1 MPQPHDPTPRTSVQ
15 LVRLIWAVW
24 AVLSVLAIVT
34 GFYTLADKIVVPSS
48 HQYAGTL
55 TPDQDPTVISLPHD
69 LPLDS
74 ILVEPGEQVKA
85 GQTVALLD
93 TAAMAAR
100 LEQTGREIIVASILR
115 ECLLGT
121 EFDAA
126 DPEMPIGLSPDAT
139 LSQDFPF
146 TEYDSE
152 TGILMRAALEDCKT
166 TQEADILQQTR
177 LQQAL
182 KLMQSQIGLIDQKLA
197 MVLGIPKKANQKTTQ
212 RTNIDPVVRAHASV
226 SIALEKNQIV
236 GRFQTLQTE
245 LQALKIDQNRNRLD
259 RIRQL
264 SEAVAAKLT
273 LQAMLTHYLAA
284 PRLLA
289 PENGTVNRIRP
300 IMVGKSYAGD
310 ESFIELRG
318 ENAEL
323 FRARMRIP
331 FADHANLRP
340 GTRVTIRLAGFRE
353 NGPNLEGQVAGLLQG
368 QNVQGER
375 YIMAEIELSQES
387 QALLADPARGV
398 ALRGQTTASSIH
410 VETPGKTLKAFLQE
424 ATVFALDR
432 FRSDGVLTPKD
443 LPPEVQSSL

>member
-15 LVRLIWAVW
+15 LVRVIWAVW
-24 AVLSVLAIVT
+24 AVLSVLAIAA
-34 GFYTLADKIVVPSS
+34 GGYTLADKIRVPSS

-55 TPDQDPTVISLPHD
+55 TPDQDPTVIALPHD

-100 LEQTGREIIVASILR
+100 LEQIGREILVASILR

-121 EFDAA
+121 EFD
-126 DPEMPIGLSPDAT
+126 PLEQEMPFGFVAESAP
-139 LSQDFPF
+139 SQDSPF
-146 TEYDSE
+146 AEYDSE
-152 TGILMRAALEDCKT
+152 TGILMRAALEDCRT
-166 TQEADILQQTR
+166 SQEADILQQTR

-182 KLMQSQIGLIDQKLA
+182 NLMQSQIGLVDRKLA
-197 MVLGIPKKANQKTTQ
+197 MVLGVSKKSTHKT
-212 RTNIDPVVRAHASV
+212 RVDPVVRAHASV

-245 LQALKIDQNRNRLD
+245 LQALTIDQNRNRLD
-259 RIRQL
+259 RIQQL
-264 SEAVAAKLT
+264 SEDVATKLT

-289 PENGTVNRIRP
+289 PENGIVNRIRP
-300 IMVGKSYAGD
+300 IMVGKSYVGD

-323 FRARMRIP
+323 FRAQMRIP
-331 FADHANLRP
+331 YSDHANLRP
-340 GTRVTIRLAGFRE
+340 GTKVMIRLAGFRE
-353 NGPNLEGQVAGLLQG
+353 NGPNLEGQVSGLLQG
-368 QNVQGER
+368 QNVLGER
-375 YIMAEIELSQES
+375 HILAEIELSPES
-387 QALLADPARGV
+387 QAVLADPARGV
-398 ALRGQTTASSIH
+398 ALRGQTTASTIQ
-410 VETPGKTLKAFLQE
+410 VETPSKTLKTFLQDT
-424 ATVFALDR
+424 AVIALDR
-432 FRSDGVLTPKD
+432 FR
-443 LPPEVQSSL
+443 PEAGSTQKKLILQPQNSL

>member
-15 LVRLIWAVW
+15 LVRVIWAVW
-24 AVLSVLAIVT
+24 AVLSVLAIAA
-34 GFYTLADKIVVPSS
+34 GGYTLADKIKVPSS

-55 TPDQDPTVISLPHD
+55 TPDQDPTVIALPHD

-100 LEQTGREIIVASILR
+100 LKQIGREILVASILR

-121 EFDAA
+121 EFD
-126 DPEMPIGLSPDAT
+126 PLEQEMPFGFVAESAP
-139 LSQDFPF
+139 SQDSPF
-146 TEYDSE
+146 AEYDSE
-152 TGILMRAALEDCKT
+152 TGILMRAALEDCRT
-166 TQEADILQQTR
+166 SQEADILQQTR

-182 KLMQSQIGLIDQKLA
+182 NLMQSQIGLVDQKLA
-197 MVLGIPKKANQKTTQ
+197 MVLGVSKKSTHKT
-212 RTNIDPVVRAHASV
+212 RVDPVVRAHASV

-245 LQALKIDQNRNRLD
+245 LQALTIDQNRNRLD
-259 RIRQL
+259 RIQQL
-264 SEAVAAKLT
+264 SEDVATKLT

-289 PENGTVNRIRP
+289 PENGIVNRIRP
-300 IMVGKSYAGD
+300 IMVGKSYVGD
-310 ESFIELRG
+310 ESFIEVRG

-323 FRARMRIP
+323 FRAQMRIP
-331 FADHANLRP
+331 YSDHANLRP
-340 GTRVTIRLAGFRE
+340 GTKVMIRLAGFRE
-353 NGPNLEGQVAGLLQG
+353 NGPNLEGQVSGLLQG
-368 QNVQGER
+368 QNVLGER
-375 YIMAEIELSQES
+375 HILAEIELSPES
-387 QALLADPARGV
+387 QAVLADPARGV
-398 ALRGQTTASSIH
+398 ALRGQTTASTIQ

-424 ATVFALDR
+424 TAVIALDR
-432 FRSDGVLTPKD
+432 FR
-443 LPPEVQSSL
+443 PEAVSTQKKLILQPQNSL

>member
-15 LVRLIWAVW
+15 LGRLIWAVW
-24 AVLSVLAIVT
+24 AVLSVLAIVA
-34 GFYTLADKIVVPSS
+34 GFYTLADKIMVPSS

-55 TPDQDPTVISLPHD
+55 TPDQDPTVIALPHD

-121 EFDAA
+121 EFDSSE
-126 DPEMPIGLSPDAT
+126 PEMPFGIFTETAP
-139 LSQDFPF
+139 SQDLPF
-146 TEYDSE
+146 AEYDSE
-152 TGILMRAALEDCKT
+152 TGILMRTALEDCRT

-197 MVLGIPKKANQKTTQ
+197 MVLGISKKTTHK
-212 RTNIDPVVRAHASV
+212 NGVDPVVRAHASV

-259 RIRQL
+259 RIHQL
-264 SEAVAAKLT
+264 SEGVAAKLT

-300 IMVGKSYAGD
+300 IMVGKSYVGD

-318 ENAEL
+318 EDAEL
-323 FRARMRIP
+323 FRAQMRIP

-340 GTRVTIRLAGFRE
+340 GTKVTIRLAGFRE

-368 QNVQGER
+368 QNVLGER
-375 YIMAEIELSQES
+375 HIVAEIELSQES

-398 ALRGQTTASSIH
+398 ALRGQTTASSIQ
-410 VETPGKTLKAFLQE
+410 VETPGKTLKAFLQD
-424 ATVFALDR
+424 AAVLALDR
-432 FRSDGVLTPKD
+432 FRPNTVSSKKK
-443 LPPEVQSSL
+443 LPVEFQNSL

>member
-15 LVRLIWAVW
+15 LVRVIWAVW
-24 AVLSVLAIVT
+24 AVLSVLAIT
-34 GFYTLADKIVVPSS
+34 AGGYTLADKITVPSS

-55 TPDQDPTVISLPHD
+55 TPDQDPTVIALPHD

-100 LEQTGREIIVASILR
+100 LKQIGREILVASILR

-121 EFDAA
+121 EFD
-126 DPEMPIGLSPDAT
+126 PLEQEMPFGFVAESAP
-139 LSQDFPF
+139 SQDSPF
-146 TEYDSE
+146 AEYDSE
-152 TGILMRAALEDCKT
+152 TGILMRAALEDCRT
-166 TQEADILQQTR
+166 SQEADILQQTR

-182 KLMQSQIGLIDQKLA
+182 NLMQSQIGLVDQKLA
-197 MVLGIPKKANQKTTQ
+197 MVLGVSKKSTHKT
-212 RTNIDPVVRAHASV
+212 RVDPVVRAHASV

-245 LQALKIDQNRNRLD
+245 LQALTIDQNRNRLD
-259 RIRQL
+259 RIQQL
-264 SEAVAAKLT
+264 SEDVATKLT

-289 PENGTVNRIRP
+289 PENGIVNRIRP
-300 IMVGKSYAGD
+300 IMVGKSYVGD

-318 ENAEL
+318 ENVEL
-323 FRARMRIP
+323 FRAQMRIP
-331 FADHANLRP
+331 YSDHANLRP
-340 GTRVTIRLAGFRE
+340 GTKVMIRLAGFRE
-353 NGPNLEGQVAGLLQG
+353 NGPNLEGQVSGLLQG
-368 QNVQGER
+368 QNVLGER
-375 YIMAEIELSQES
+375 QILAEIELSPES
-387 QALLADPARGV
+387 QAVLADPARGV
-398 ALRGQTTASSIH
+398 ALRGQTTASTIQ

-424 ATVFALDR
+424 TAVIVLDR
-432 FRSDGVLTPKD
+432 FR
-443 LPPEVQSSL
+443 PEAVSTQKKLILQPQNSL

>member
-15 LVRLIWAVW
+15 LVRVIWAVW
-24 AVLSVLAIVT
+24 AVLSVLAIAA
-34 GFYTLADKIVVPSS
+34 GGYTLADKIRVPSS

-55 TPDQDPTVISLPHD
+55 TPDQDPTVIALPHD

-100 LEQTGREIIVASILR
+100 LKQIGREILVASILR

-121 EFDAA
+121 EFD
-126 DPEMPIGLSPDAT
+126 PLEQEMPFGFVAESAP
-139 LSQDFPF
+139 SQDSPF
-146 TEYDSE
+146 AEYDSE
-152 TGILMRAALEDCKT
+152 TGILMRAALEDCRT
-166 TQEADILQQTR
+166 SQEADILQQTR

-182 KLMQSQIGLIDQKLA
+182 NLMQSQIGLVDQKLA
-197 MVLGIPKKANQKTTQ
+197 MVLGVSKKSTHKT
-212 RTNIDPVVRAHASV
+212 RVDPVVRAHASV

-245 LQALKIDQNRNRLD
+245 LQALTIDQNRNRLD
-259 RIRQL
+259 RIQQL
-264 SEAVAAKLT
+264 SEDVATKLT

-289 PENGTVNRIRP
+289 PENGIVNRIRP
-300 IMVGKSYAGD
+300 IMVGKSYVGD

-323 FRARMRIP
+323 FRAQMRIP
-331 FADHANLRP
+331 YSDHANLRP
-340 GTRVTIRLAGFRE
+340 GTKVMIRLAGFRE
-353 NGPNLEGQVAGLLQG
+353 NGPNLEGQVSGLLQG
-368 QNVQGER
+368 QNVLGER
-375 YIMAEIELSQES
+375 HILAEIELSPES
-387 QALLADPARGV
+387 QAVLADPARGV
-398 ALRGQTTASSIH
+398 ALRGQTTASTIQ

-424 ATVFALDR
+424 TAVIALDR
-432 FRSDGVLTPKD
+432 FR
-443 LPPEVQSSL
+443 PEAVSTQKKLILQPQNSL